1 MIVRGP
7 SPRRR
12 EAGLTLIEIMIA
24 TAIMVTMMSLAWRT
38 IGNTGEVKR
47 TYEAFEQRNHELRM
61 ALGRVVADF
70 EAAYLSLNE
79 DQNATYRRTMFIA
92 KSGSKVPEVRFSTF
106 GHRVL
111 WADANESEQTVISY
125 LTRTDPERPGVIDWV
140 RREQRRPSNEPP
152 DDVPAEYDVV
162 LRDIQSVKLEF
173 WNWKNLDWQD
183 TWDTTQSD
191 GQKGW
196 LPSRVKITVTT
207 KDHNG
212 KDYKLTT
219 QARILMQ
226 EQLNS
231 APQNAPPR
239 PGS

>member
-1 MIVRGP
+1 M
-7 SPRRR
+7 RRR
-12 EAGLTLIEIMIA
+12 QAGLTLLEIMISM
-24 TAIMVTMMSLAWRT
+24 AIMVTMMMLAWRT

-47 TYEAFEQRNHELRM
+47 RFEAFEERNHELRM
-61 ALGRVVADF
+61 ALGRIAADF
-70 EAAYLSLNE
+70 EGAYLSTNE
-79 DQNATYRRTMFIA
+79 DRNATHPRTMFIA
-92 KSGSKVPEVRFSTF
+92 KSGSKFPEIRFSTL

-125 LTRTDPERPGVIDWV
+125 LTRSDPERRNVTDWV
-140 RREQRRPSNEPP
+140 RREQRRPSNDPP

-191 GQKGW
+191 GQRGW
-196 LPSRVKITVTT
+196 LPSRVRITVTI
-207 KDHNG
+207 KDENG

-226 EQLNS
+226 EPVIAIL
-231 APQNAPPR
+231 P
-239 PGS
+239 